1 MPQIINTN
9 IASINAQRNLN
20 NSQGDY
26 NTSLQRLSSGL
37 RINSAKD
44 DAAGLAISTRF
55 TTQTRGLDVAM
66 RNAGD
71 GVSLSQTAE
80 GALGSMTENLL
91 RIRDLA
97 LQSANATNSAV
108 DRDALNIEVQ
118 QLKDEIQRISEQTN
132 FNGTKLLDG
141 TFEDVTFQI
150 GANEGESLTFGIAG
164 VTTSTL
170 GSAETAGIS
179 STMPQTPLTGPGA
192 ANGDAMV
199 SGDLVINNIAVEAS
213 SGVADTASTTHAAS
227 SAIAKASAINAVSD
241 STGVTATANINTVK
255 GTLIADA
262 AIAVGATPIDINGQT
277 FSLSK
282 VASGNAAADLASAA
296 ATINEKSG
304 ATGVVATVIDM
315 PSGARIDLTAEDGR
329 NITIVG
335 ATAGSFGLATG
346 LGTGG
351 ASNPGTTGNTYTG
364 DITLASTDGSSINLT
379 TNTGNIDNAGFEVGT
394 YSGTQAGTISD
405 NVDTGNALAAGDIT
419 INGVSVGASKS
430 TDDTASTLANNAGS
444 AIAKAAAINKISD
457 QTGVT
462 AEANATS
469 VVGAAITG
477 TTAGA
482 FAITINDVA
491 IGGTTTADAVAN
503 QTTIVDAINAKAG
516 QTGVTAS
523 IIDGDKL
530 NLVAEDGRTIEL
542 ATATAG
548 DTGLTAGNT
557 GGSIT
562 LTSAG
567 QFTIGTNTGDN
578 EHAGLN
584 VGSFGGTESGM
595 LLKDVDISTVDGAL
609 AALEAVDN
617 SLNKVNFIRADL
629 GAIQNRFESTI
640 DNQAIT
646 AENLES
652 ANSRIRDA
660 DFAAETAE
668 LSRAQVLQSAG
679 LSVLSQ
685 ANAQPQQVLQ
695 LLQG

>member
-9 IASINAQRNLN
+9 ISSLTAQRNLN
-20 NSQGDY
+20 NAQSDNAQAL
-26 NTSLQRLSSGL
+26 NRLSSGL
-37 RINSAKD
+37 RINSSKD

-55 TTQTRGLDVAM
+55 ESQISGLNVAT

-71 GVSLSQTAE
+71 GVSLAQTAE
-80 GALGSMTENLL
+80 GALDSITTNLSRL
-91 RIRDLA
+91 RELA
-97 LQSANATNSAV
+97 VQSANATNSDV
-108 DRDALNIEVQ
+108 DRDALNKEAAQIIEEVG
-118 QLKDEIQRISEQTN
+118 RISDQTN
-132 FNGTKLLDG
+132 FNGVKLLNGD
-141 TFEDVTFQI
+141 FQAQSFQV
-150 GANEGESLTFGIAG
+150 GANVGETIDVNIAA

-179 STMPQTPLTGPGA
+179 STMSQTPLTGAGA

-199 SGDLVINNIAVEAS
+199 SGDLVINGAAIGAS
-213 SGVADTASTTHAAS
+213 SGAADTASTTHAAS
-227 SAIAKASAINAVSD
+227 SSIAKAAAINAASGN
-241 STGVTATANINTVK
+241 TGVTATANVNTVE
-255 GTLIADA
+255 GTLVADA
-262 AIAVGATPIDINGQT
+262 AALVAATDIDINGQS

-282 VASGNAAADLASAA
+282 AATGDAAADLATAA

-304 ATGVVATVIDM
+304 ATGVVATVIEVDG
-315 PSGARIDLTAEDGR
+315 GARIDLAAEDGR

-335 ATAGSFGLATG
+335 AAAGTFGLATG

-351 ASNPGTTGNTYTG
+351 ASNAGTTGNTYTG
-364 DITLASTDGSSINLT
+364 DITLASVDGSDINLT
-379 TNTGNIDNAGFEVGT
+379 TNTGNIDNAGFEVGSF
-394 YSGTQAGTISD
+394 SGTQGGAVSD
-405 NVDTGNALAAGDIT
+405 NVDTANALVAGDIT

-444 AIAKAAAINKISD
+444 AIAKAAAINRISD

-530 NLVAEDGRTIEL
+530 NLVAADGRTIEL
-542 ATATAG
+542 ATGTAG

-557 GGSIT
+557 GGSLT
-562 LTSAG
+562 LSSAG
-567 QFTIGTNTGDN
+567 EFTIGTNTGDN

-584 VGSFGGTESGM
+584 VGSFGGTESGT
-595 LLKDVDISTVDGAL
+595 LLKDVDISTVDGANK
-609 AALEAVDN
+609 AIQAVDN
-617 SLNKVNFIRADL
+617 ALAQVNTERAAL
-629 GAIQNRFESTI
+629 GAIQNRFDNTI
-640 DNQAIT
+640 SSNQINS
-646 AENLES
+646 ENLS
-652 ANSRIRDA
+652 AANSRIKDA
-660 DFAAETAE
+660 DFAAETAA
-668 LSRAQVLQSAG
+668 LSRSSVLQQAG
-679 LSVLSQ
+679 ISILAQ
-685 ANAQPQQVLQ
+685 ANAQPQQVLS
-695 LLQG
+695 LLG